1 MKRSAFAGALVLGA
15 FCALATGCN
24 TYRDQLVRAQH
35 TFENN
40 EHERTLTLLRE
51 LERDVGRLSTSEQ
64 AEYAYLR
71 GMTDYRIGYRSDARH
86 WLSIAKT
93 YEDTSPGMLPTDFK
107 TRMTTALDELNGVVY
122 DEGYSTLAQSKKPG
136 EDDTSAP
143 KTPAKSQT
151 PAAPSSSSPST
162 PTAAPPSTK

>member
-1 MKRSAFAGALVLGA
+1 MKRVAFVCAIVIGAV
-15 FCALATGCN
+15 ALAGCN

-51 LERDVGRLSTSEQ
+51 LERDVDHLTTAEQ

-107 TRMTTALDELNGVVY
+107 TRMTTSLDELNGVVY

-136 EDDTSAP
+136 EDDPSPP
-143 KTPAKSQT
+143 KAPAKPQT
-151 PAAPSSSSPST
+151 PPAPPASSSSSSPA
-162 PTAAPPSTK
+162 AAPPK

>member
-1 MKRSAFAGALVLGA
+1 MRIVLAGLVAFAIAA
-15 FCALATGCN
+15 SGCN

-40 EHERTLTLLRE
+40 EHERTLTLLKE
-51 LERDVGRLSTSEQ
+51 LERDVTKLSTPEQ

-71 GMTDYRIGYRSDARH
+71 GMTDYRVGFRSDARH

-107 TRMTTALDELNGVVY
+107 ARMTAALDELNNVVY
-122 DEGYSTLAQSKKPG
+122 EEGYGTLAQSRKPG
-136 EDDTSAP
+136 EDDPAA
-143 KTPAKSQT
+143 KTPKA
-151 PAAPSSSSPST
+151 PPAPSSLP
-162 PTAAPPSTK
+162 AAK

>member
-1 MKRSAFAGALVLGA
+1 MRIVLAGLFVA
-15 FCALATGCN
+15 ALAASGCN

-51 LERDVGRLSTSEQ
+51 LERDVTKLSAPEQ

-71 GMTDYRIGYRSDARH
+71 GMTDYRVGFRSDARH

-93 YEDTSPGMLPTDFK
+93 YEDNSPGMLPTDFK
-107 TRMTTALDELNGVVY
+107 ARLTTALDELNGVVF
-122 DEGYSTLAQSKKPG
+122 DEGYTALAQSRKPG
-136 EDDTSAP
+136 EDEPVPSKAP
-143 KTPAKSQT
+143 AKTP
-151 PAAPSSSSPST
+151 PAAPSSLP
-162 PTAAPPSTK
+162 AAK

>member
-1 MKRSAFAGALVLGA
+1 MRGLIVLGIVVA
-15 FCALATGCN
+15 TTGCN

-51 LERDVGRLSTSEQ
+51 LERDVGRLGAPEQ

-107 TRMTTALDELNGVVY
+107 TRLTAALDELNGVVY
-122 DEGYSTLAQSKKPG
+122 EDGYTALAQSRKPG
-136 EDDTSAP
+136 EDEPSAKAP
-143 KTPAKSQT
+143 PA
-151 PAAPSSSSPST
+151 PAAP
-162 PTAAPPSTK
+162 TKK